1 MTDKLRSAIIS
12 ICVALV
18 IAVTLLFTVNKFRH
32 DREQARIKAEQE
44 RKEPMLK
51 YIDKMPSISDRY
63 KEKK

>member
-1 MTDKLRSAIIS
+1 MSGKVRSVIIS
-12 ICVALV
+12 FCVVLV
-18 IAVTLLFTVNKFRH
+18 IAAMLLFTVNKFRH
-32 DREQARIKAEQE
+32 DREQAKIKTEQE

>member
-12 ICVALV
+12 LCIVLA
-18 IAVTLLFTVNKFRH
+18 IAVMLLFTVKKFRH
-32 DREQARIKAEQE
+32 DREQARIKAEEE